1 MEDEKKIEDHLGRID
16 RSETYHLKSFFKR
29 NYNLNSL
36 NSCIDNLW
44 AKLSSPLKKSRK
56 EIEGNIK
63 SMDRVGCFNESNNF
77 EVKNLRE
84 IYNEYLKHFRLY
96 GTIKNIRKLRPLLR
110 ILFPNNKEGIRKG
123 LYNNQD
129 QFEDFLDTLIIKNKQ
144 LLLKHL
150 ISELLYHYPKDQ
162 TDLLFKRLRKIY
174 CHLDQNKK
182 SHQVFIEANRQ
193 FQLIDGEGP
202 SKIAKE
208 VMDTN
213 KNLDLTLRSL
223 WIGERH
229 LSCGIG
235 QEIVKEICS
244 LAQSQNLIEDS
255 QSLDRFLT
263 YFSVSVKTEVY
274 IVRYKD
280 VRPIVKTLLGP
291 FKYKVPNK
299 LHKKK
304 ITKFLDQHVGDPRHK
319 SEKWISMHG
328 EKEIFLK
335 WKIDETIKDFLE
347 LLSYTA
353 KKDFDVN
360 RMWKYRKEF
369 IEYYWKENHIS
380 DAWIVLGRKDYENR
394 DKFLKE
400 GLHEYGQLISGGTS
414 SHSALLF
421 QIGDLIISE
430 WNYNGKARIWKR
442 SNRSAPKFYKQ
453 EYPKGNL
460 EKYANKEVIHH
471 YSEEYSWQRKM
482 SDYIESY
489 TGITCPEVLSKKFY

>member
-1 MEDEKKIEDHLGRID
+1 M
-16 RSETYHLKSFFKR
+16 SETYHLKSFFKR
-29 NYNLNSL
+29 NHYLNSL
-36 NSCIDNLW
+36 NRVQINSLRIGDYW
-44 AKLSSPLKKSRK
+44 AKMSMQIQRDKK
-56 EIEGNIK
+56 EIQKHLEKINKI
-63 SMDRVGCFNESNNF
+63 NHSNNSKFF
-77 EVKNLRE
+77 ELKDIKD
-84 IYNEYLKHFRLY
+84 IYNEYQEHFKLY
-96 GTIKNIRKLRPLLR
+96 RTVKNIKKLRPLLR

-129 QFEDFLDTLIIKNKQ
+129 QFEDFLNTLIERNKQ
-144 LLLKHL
+144 SLLRNL

-162 TDLLFKRLRKIY
+162 EGLLFKCLREIY

-182 SHQVFIEANRQ
+182 SHQVFIEANKR
-193 FQLIDGEGP
+193 FQLINEEGP

-213 KNLDLTLRSL
+213 KNLDLTLRNL
-223 WIGERH
+223 WVGERH

-263 YFSVSVKTEVY
+263 YFSGPVKTEVY

-280 VRPIVKTLLGP
+280 VRSIVKTLLSP
-291 FKYKVPNK
+291 FRHKTPNK
-299 LHKKK
+299 FHKKK

-319 SEKWISMHG
+319 SEKWVAMPR

-335 WKIDETIKDFLE
+335 WKIDETIRDFLE

-353 KKDFDVN
+353 RRNIDVK
-360 RMWKYRKEF
+360 RMWRYRKEF
-369 IEYYWKENHIS
+369 IECYWRENHIS
-380 DAWIVLGRKDYENR
+380 YAWIVLGKKDYENKS
-394 DKFLKE
+394 KFLKE
-400 GLHEYGQLISGGTS
+400 GLHEYGQLVSGKTS

-430 WNYNGKARIWKR
+430 WNHNGKARMWKK
-442 SNRSAPKFYKQ
+442 SNRSAPKFYKL
-453 EYPKGNL
+453 EYSENSL
-460 EKYANKEVIHH
+460 EKNANNELIHH
-471 YSEEYSWQRKM
+471 GAEEYYWQRKM

-489 TGITCPEVLSKKFY
+489 TGITCPEALSKKIY